1 MNNFNWKD
9 PFLLSEQL
17 NEEEKLVQQS
27 AAQFALKELSSRL
40 QAALNSV
47 IGRKGYQL
55 IGQLDCS
62 V

>member
-27 AAQFALKELSSRL
+27 AAQFALKELSSRED
-40 QAALNSV
+40 N
-47 IGRKGYQL
+47 IEIL
-55 IGQLDCS
+55 IATLPEPVKKTG
-62 V
+62 